1 MKKQSRLLVTVSIL
15 VALAAAAVVSAPG
28 AGAGESDAARKLLE
42 KSVDAIGGKKA
53 CESWTTLMAKGDLTV
68 HWEGWGAPEAEATL
82 WVKRP
87 DKMVLDQD
95 FSANDHPFF
104 FTYYYY
110 AGDVWAVVN
119 LGVRQHPR
127 YTKLMTRALKN
138 NHSVYYFL
146 SECDTMWVVSDVPDD
161 SLIVGSTVDRV
172 GVVDVGDTIIVDMD
186 KKTHLPV
193 RQIENG
199 GAQQTLYEAWHEANG
214 KLKRPYK
221 VTVYQNGAVTA
232 EYRWKE
238 FEFNI
243 PLDDGLFEKN
253 RPADS
258 ASG

>member
-1 MKKQSRLLVTVSIL
+1 MRKQSRTVAIGAIL
-15 VALAAAAVVSAPG
+15 TALAVAVALVVPT
-28 AGAGESDAARKLLE
+28 AGAGDNDAARKLLE
-42 KSVDAIGGKKA
+42 KSVDAIGGKKQ
-53 CESWTTLMAKGDLTV
+53 CESWNTLLAKGDLTV
-68 HWEGWGAPEAEATL
+68 HWEGWGSPKADATL

-110 AGDVWAVVN
+110 AGDVWAEVN

-127 YTKLMTRALKN
+127 YTKMMTRALKN

-146 SECDTMWVVSDVPDD
+146 SECDTMWVVDEVPDD

-172 GVVDVGDTIIVDMD
+172 GVVDVGDTIMVDMD
-186 KKTHLPV
+186 KKSHLPV

-199 GAQQTLYEAWHEANG
+199 GARQTLFRAWQEAHG
-214 KLKRPYK
+214 KLKRPYR
-221 VTVYQNGAVTA
+221 VTVYQNGAVSA
-232 EYRWKE
+232 DYRWKE
-238 FEFNI
+238 FKFNV
-243 PLDDGLFEKN
+243 PMDDGLFEKN
-253 RPADS
+253 RPADN

>member
-1 MKKQSRLLVTVSIL
+1 MREQSRTLVIGSIL
-15 VALAAAAVVSAPG
+15 AAFAVAATLFVPA
-28 AGAGESDAARKLLE
+28 AGAGDNDAARKLLE

-68 HWEGWGAPEAEATL
+68 HWEGWGTPKADATL

-127 YTKLMTRALKN
+127 YTKMMTRALKN
-138 NHSVYYFL
+138 NQSVYYFL
-146 SECDTMWVVSDVPDD
+146 TKCDTMWVVNDVPDD
-161 SLIVGSTVDRV
+161 SLLAGSTVDRV
-172 GVVDVGDTIIVDMD
+172 GIVDVGDTLMVDLD

-199 GAQQTLYEAWHEANG
+199 GAQQTLFEAWHEAHG

-221 VTVYQNGAVTA
+221 VTIYQNGAVSA
-232 EYRWKE
+232 EYDWKE
-238 FEFNI
+238 FDFDI

-253 RPADS
+253 
-258 ASG
+258 